1 MMGSSGSAL
10 IGGDM
15 GGITTVVD
23 PRLHQNRNTGL

>member
-15 GGITTVVD
+15 GGITSVD
-23 PRLHQNRNTGL
+23 PRIHQNRNTGL